1 MRGAAGGRGAHQD
14 CDGRRSE
21 RTPGPPRHHAIRAL
35 HASDP
40 LTGLSRDG
48 PREFPH
54 PDEID
59 VDRAVNRHLVF
70 GAGPHRCLGSNLARR
85 QILVAIQEIL
95 ARLDDIRL
103 KPEQEFTY
111 HSGFSRGLVRLDI
124 THRARTDRS

>member
-1 MRGAAGGRGAHQD
+1 MRLTRGAAGGRGAHQD

-70 GAGPHRCLGSNLARR
+70 GAGP